1 MDHTKNCGVQKK
13 KVELTGTITSVHHK
27 TEDADKDNKEDI
39 IVKYIDMI
47 TEILQ

>member
-1 MDHTKNCGVQKK
+1 MDDKKNCVVQK

-27 TEDADKDNKEDI
+27 TEDGDKENEEEI